1 MLSEIIKEL
10 EEKAIQE
17 MEIEEAA
24 RETHNAKRKTDP
36 TTGVTKIPLNR
47 NTINRYKN
55 TREGS
60 FLSRF
65 SINST
70 TQGYMLIKQGKIVG
84 AVSVE
89 RSNDG
94 NRWISELEVGQE
106 FRNKGFGKILLSHA
120 KQLGGTNITVPKT
133 NNELLHLVLTNG
145 FTAYRD
151 TGLQYLFSTK
161 NMGAKLPVK
170 DPYAKKESK
179 QQSIKE
185 SVSPDLYRRMYT
197 ESVTLNEDDT
207 VINLENF
214 ESGLYNFLLVIGLP
228 GSGKGCIG
236 RELAKKYN
244 ANHLEIDVF
253 DQCGNMS
260 EEEIRK
266 AGEPFTSY
274 VLDDPNGNWYWKN
287 AKTLSVN
294 EKLQGNKKFIEYVI
308 AYAKSHRNEIFVID
322 GTPIYAAMEPEDI
335 KNYPLIIKG
344 TSAKH
349 SFQNKVGR
357 DVNDKSSD
365 RKLHSKVSP
374 KHLEGLLQYYWGDAE
389 ALNKFKN
396 EFITVS
402 DEAGDGVVDHPQE

>member
-10 EEKAIQE
+10 EERAIKE
-17 MEIEEAA
+17 MEIEEAVKPNKNK
-24 RETHNAKRKTDP
+24 RVKDPNA
-36 TTGVTKIPLNR
+36 GVTKIPLNM
-47 NTINRYKN
+47 NTLNRYKGTN
-55 TREGS
+55 EGS
-60 FLSRF
+60 FLSHF
-65 SINST
+65 NSGNNV
-70 TQGYMLIKQGKIVG
+70 QGYILLKGGKLVG

-89 RSNDG
+89 KSNDG
-94 NRWISELEVGQE
+94 NRWISALEVAPSFKGQ
-106 FRNKGFGKILLSHA
+106 GFGRTLLNHA
-120 KQLGGTNITVPKT
+120 KQLGGTNVTVQKSNKEMLHIAITG
-133 NNELLHLVLTNG
+133 G
-145 FTAYRD
+145 FHAYRD
-151 TGLQYLFSTK
+151 TGLQYLMSTK

-170 DPYAKKESK
+170 DPYAKKGNK
-179 QQSIKE
+179 NKPIKE
-185 SVSPDLYRRMYT
+185 SVSLDIFNQLYT

-274 VLDDPNGNWYWKN
+274 ILDDPNGNWYWKN

-402 DEAGDGVVDHPQE
+402 DEASDGVADHPQE